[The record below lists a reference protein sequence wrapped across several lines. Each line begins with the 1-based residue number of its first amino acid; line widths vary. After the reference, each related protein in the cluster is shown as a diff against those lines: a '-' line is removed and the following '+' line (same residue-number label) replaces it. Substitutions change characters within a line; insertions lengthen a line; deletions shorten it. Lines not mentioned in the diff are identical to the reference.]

1 MFHIKIS
8 KYAITNA
15 IYFDQWSRI
24 LQFCDLEVSLSIIL
38 IIGLFCLN
46 HMMVIFSKFEKNF
59 ISQQTLKVPY
69 IYDVH
74 IEVGWSDGWEGGG
87 LKICHVLAD
96 FFCFEAKYLLLIFA
110 DGGNW
115 RSPNWLYFMNAINI
129 WPLNSL
135 KLQ

>member
-8 KYAITNA
+8 KYAITNT
-15 IYFDQWSRI
+15 IYFDRWSRI
-24 LQFCDLEVSLSIIL
+24 LQFCDLEVSLTIIL
-38 IIGLFCLN
+38 MIGLFYLN
-46 HMMVIFSKFEKNF
+46 HMMVIFSKSEKKF
-59 ISQQTLKVPY
+59 ISQQILQVPY
-69 IYDVH
+69 IYHVH

-115 RSPNWLYFMNAINI
+115 RSPNWSYFMNTINI